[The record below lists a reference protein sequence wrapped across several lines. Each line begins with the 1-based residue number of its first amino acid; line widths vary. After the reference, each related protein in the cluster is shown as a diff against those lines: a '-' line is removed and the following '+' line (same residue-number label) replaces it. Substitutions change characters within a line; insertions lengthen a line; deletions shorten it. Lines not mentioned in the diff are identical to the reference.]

1 MSNHHQ
7 GSILGCI
14 LLITGCCIG
23 AGMLGMPVIT
33 ATAGFIP
40 STLIML
46 FCCIFMYVTGLLLL
60 EATLWFHDDVNL
72 LSLAR
77 HTLGRPGQ
85 ILTWGCFVFLF
96 YCLCVAYTIGCGE
109 ILGPFFNN
117 NEAIGSAIAL
127 TLVGLL
133 IYAGTRTVDYINRAF
148 MVGLIVSYCLLV
160 ASGAAY
166 IEKSNLAVTRW
177 DASLASIPLLLIS
190 FGYQNLVP
198 SITHYLKR
206 DVRRIRISMA
216 LGMAFT
222 FMIYV
227 IWEAVILGILP
238 ATEESV
244 QAVMDKGAMVTEQ
257 LQNVSGI
264 PHIITLSKAF
274 ALFAI
279 FTSLLANSLT
289 CVHFLHDG
297 LRRYIGKTHYV
308 PLILATLI
316 PPFII
321 ALLDPNSFLS
331 ALSIAGGTAT
341 VIIFGILPAVVVWH
355 GRYTEKREGQI
366 LGGGKIALAT
376 IIFFSSVVLCL
387 EIGRQLGLT
396 I

>member
-1 MSNHHQ
+1 MSGQSHH

-40 STLIML
+40 STFIML
-46 FCCIFMYVTGLLLL
+46 LCCIFMYVTGLLLL

-109 ILGPFFNN
+109 LLGPFVGG
-117 NEAIGSAIAL
+117 EAIGSAIAL
-127 TLVGLL
+127 IFVGIL
-133 IYAGTRTVDYINRAF
+133 IYSGTRTVDYFNRT
-148 MVGLIVSYCLLV
+148 MMIGLIISYCLLV
-160 ASGAAY
+160 ATGASY
-166 IEKSNLAVTRW
+166 IDYSNLRVSHW
-177 DASLASIPLLLIS
+177 EASLASIPLLLIS

-198 SITHYLKR
+198 SITHYLRR
-206 DVRRIRISMA
+206 DIRKIRISMA

-222 FMIYV
+222 FVIYV
-227 IWEAVILGILP
+227 LWEAVILGILP
-238 ATEESV
+238 STGESV
-244 QAVMDKGAMVTEQ
+244 QTVMDKGQMVTEL
-257 LQNVSGI
+257 LQNISGVPYI
-264 PHIITLSKAF
+264 VPLSKAF

-279 FTSLLANSLT
+279 TTSLLANSLT

-297 LRRYIGKTHYV
+297 LRRYIGKTNQV
-308 PLILATLI
+308 PLIIATLL

-355 GRYTEKREGQI
+355 GRYRENKGGEI
-366 LGGGKIALAT
+366 LGGGKPVLILVIAAST
-376 IIFFSSVVLCL
+376 AVLGL
-387 EIGRQLGLT
+387 EIARQLG